1 MVCLQVPLGTRCSA
15 GLSPKLALTE
25 GRGMGHGRAEATAGC
40 HYHFITHLLIV
51 ANGDFTAPLARAVDY
66 EWFDGEGMEDQPWNF
81 FKKAHVPAY
90 LVHLDPASLHLG
102 PTAIWPGGR
111 AW

>member
-25 GRGMGHGRAEATAGC
+25 GRDMGLGRAEATAGC

-51 ANGDFTAPLARAVDY
+51 VNGHFTAPLALAVDY
-66 EWFDGEGMEDQPWNF
+66 GSGLMEREW
-81 FKKAHVPAY
+81 KT
-90 LVHLDPASLHLG
+90 SLG
-102 PTAIWPGGR
+102 IF
-111 AW
+111 